1 MGVTATGA
9 RAGVWT
15 PDAGSA
21 YQRLAFNFFRN
32 DASFSAGRD
41 RREGF
46 KEFTNTN
53 LTYYLEDGIRDGLA
67 FFGSLPAERLTHR
80 TKGRNEV
87 ETFGFGDVNLGLRYR
102 LWNRGVVFSTQFL
115 FKAPYLYDRRDRLPL
130 GNRQEDFHLRRGS
143 DRTLGA
149 TLVAAHAGEMISE
162 LTLAMVGGLGLG
174 KIAATIHPYPTQAE
188 VVKRAGDAYNRTRL
202 TPTVRR
208 LFERCERPRNEGA
221 GAGIQRSWGGGSH
234 GPARRRREGC
244 ASSLQRGSPDPG
256 TRALLS
262 DLVRSRLARGDS

>member
-1 MGVTATGA
+1 M
-9 RAGVWT
+9 
-15 PDAGSA
+15 PEGSA
-21 YQRLAFNFFRN
+21 YFVWGSPPRAPARVCGRRTPAPRIRGWPSTSSATTRRSARAAIAAR
-32 DASFSAGRD
+32 DSRSSPTRTSRTTWRTASGTVSPSSD
-41 RREGF
+41 
-46 KEFTNTN
+46 
-53 LTYYLEDGIRDGLA
+53 
-67 FFGSLPAERLTHR
+67 
-80 TKGRNEV
+80 
-87 ETFGFGDVNLGLRYR
+87 
-102 LWNRGVVFSTQFL
+102 
-115 FKAPYLYDRRDRLPL
+115 KAPYLYDRRDRLPL

-208 LFERCERPRNEGA
+208 LFERCECPRNEGA